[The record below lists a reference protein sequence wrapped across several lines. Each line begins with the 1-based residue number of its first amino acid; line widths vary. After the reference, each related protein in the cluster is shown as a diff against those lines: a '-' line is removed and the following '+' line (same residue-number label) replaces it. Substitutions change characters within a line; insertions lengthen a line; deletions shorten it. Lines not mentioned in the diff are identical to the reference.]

1 MEQRESDETR
11 LDSNPEFESVASE
24 FKKFQ
29 ADFKDPL
36 VLGSLIAALKDERS
50 STNLILK
57 EISAKM
63 DRIESRLSALEIN
76 GNGSSSGA
84 KTAEKPVLVAQVD
97 TDILD
102 FIRENQKACSKDVQ
116 DQFQYK
122 GKNAASARLN
132 HLFRLGLLD
141 KQQVGKKVY
150 FTLKWTA

>member
-150 FTLKWTA
+150 FTLK